1 MRWPSC
7 WRYRPSMQGGLLG
20 CPTACAT
27 PPLPGLS
34 RPSPISSSL
43 PSPTSSRPA
52 VTVVTDRLGKLI
64 TTRLTYASSCEDC
77 SGKAAAQ
84 VSQWPITAFPIEHG
98 VYGFERPG
106 LIEDDP
112 VVEQPWPIE
121 HDPSVVQ
128 VGQQMLGRADPTGLI
143 AQLAKMRLGESAVLP
158 LPRWHRSVGVA
169 QLLEPLLH
177 LEPSSAD
184 SGFAF

>member
-27 PPLPGLS
+27 PPLPRLS

-64 TTRLTYASSCEDC
+64 TTRLTYASSCEACSAFTHVAACTLARSPKIVTVIRRLQTFRRLHACSGCFRLERSPGGPCTHWKSAALSRRTWKPDIRTRFLGDLSDC
-77 SGKAAAQ
+77 SAVAG
-84 VSQWPITAFPIEHG
+84 TAVRNSKFCN
-98 VYGFERPG
+98 R
-106 LIEDDP
+106 D
-112 VVEQPWPIE
+112 
-121 HDPSVVQ
+121 
-128 VGQQMLGRADPTGLI
+128 
-143 AQLAKMRLGESAVLP
+143 KGEP
-158 LPRWHRSVGVA
+158 
-169 QLLEPLLH
+169 
-177 LEPSSAD
+177 
-184 SGFAF
+184 